1 LSCFVFQEAAALES
15 EDPSVIFDLGLEY
28 AEQRQLS
35 TALDCAKRFLDRS
48 GGAWG
53 QGWQFLALLLTAQE
67 RHTEAELVLQAAIE
81 ETGAGEQGPLLRTQA
96 KVQRALGQS
105 LQAIQTYR
113 QLLALVQVEQ
123 KSSGGTGSRG
133 DSKVEILLSRDHCT
147 QHRMNEAFSSL
158 NDYQIHITM

>member
-1 LSCFVFQEAAALES
+1 M
-15 EDPSVIFDLGLEY
+15 
-28 AEQRQLS
+28 
-35 TALDCAKRFLDRS
+35 
-48 GGAWG
+48 
-53 QGWQFLALLLTAQE
+53 ALLLTAQE

-133 DSKVEILLSRDHCT
+133 DSKVQILLSRDHCT
-147 QHRMNEAFSSL
+147 QLHMDEAFSSL